1 MQNLCLISE
10 IGIGMNRYQSVLV
23 IVLFIN
29 NQENRLM
36 KFLNTFFAV
45 FFIVITAGC
54 SSVGTNDNADLDE
67 SFFESAAEVQFST
80 VSQNFVTIDQSSTGN
95 YKFEEKENLVIND
108 QESFEVFWKEL
119 NANQNPLPEIP
130 DIDFSEF
137 TVIAALMG
145 IKSTGGFTIEISQ
158 ISRAEN
164 VAGVKITEV
173 EPGSNCVVTQ
183 VITAPY
189 HVVKTPKIDANIEFV
204 TKRITKECDN

>member
-1 MQNLCLISE
+1 
-10 IGIGMNRYQSVLV
+10 
-23 IVLFIN
+23 
-29 NQENRLM
+29 M
-36 KFLNTFFAV
+36 KFLSTFFAV
-45 FFIVITAGC
+45 FIIVITAGC

-119 NANQNPLPEIP
+119 HANQNPLPEIP

-137 TVIAALMG
+137 TIIAALMG
-145 IKSTGGFTIEISQ
+145 IKSTGGFAIEISQ

-173 EPGSNCVVTQ
+173 EPGSNRVVTQ

-204 TKRITKECDN
+204 TNRITKDCDN